1 MSNNK
6 VIPFVDPRRSREEIR
21 DQACTWLARLDA
33 GASQADMDRLTR
45 WLAEDPRH
53 VRMFFNM
60 AAMWDKSL
68 IMSELAEVF
77 PLQDRGK
84 RAGRRTWLMAAAVMC
99 VAVLGGGLA
108 SWGGFKPWESWWRFE
123 QVYET
128 AIGERLLVELPD
140 GSEITLNTDTRIE
153 VSYSASVRNL
163 VLDRGEGYFNVE
175 RDASRPFR
183 VQVGS
188 QVVEAVGTAFTVH
201 HTARKGIE
209 IIVAEGKVN
218 YLPLATEN
226 SAPPEPN
233 SSTTS
238 TTAAANIPQAIPLV
252 AGERATVAE
261 GVLELEK
268 TQVAPDEL
276 EVRLA
281 WRMGMLV
288 FQGDSLE
295 RVIQEVSR
303 YTTIKLEAEES
314 IRDIKVEGLFR
325 AGDID
330 GLLISMQRNFQIES
344 QVIADGQ
351 ILLTASTQEE

>member
-1 MSNNK
+1 LSNNK

-21 DQACTWLARLDA
+21 DQACAWLARLDA
-33 GASQADMDRLTR
+33 GATQADMDRLAG
-45 WLAEDPRH
+45 WLAENPRH

-60 AAMWDKSL
+60 ASMWDKSL

-77 PLQDRGK
+77 PLHDRGK
-84 RAGRRTWLMAAAVMC
+84 RSGRRTWLAAAALMF

-108 SWGGFKPWESWWRFE
+108 SWAGFKPWDPWWRFE

-128 AIGERLLVELPD
+128 AIGERLQVELPD

-153 VSYSASVRNL
+153 VSFNASVRNL
-163 VLDRGEGYFNVE
+163 VLERGEGYFNVE
-175 RDASRPFR
+175 RDTSRPFR
-183 VQVGS
+183 VHVGS
-188 QVVEAVGTAFTVH
+188 QIVEAVGTAFTVH
-201 HTARKGIE
+201 HSAREGIE
-209 IIVAEGKVN
+209 IIVTEGKVN
-218 YLPLATEN
+218 YLPLATDSSVLPEAGSPATQAVAVV
-226 SAPPEPN
+226 SA
-233 SSTTS
+233 S
-238 TTAAANIPQAIPLV
+238 QAIPLV
-252 AGERATVAE
+252 AGERATVAD

-268 TQVAPDEL
+268 TQVPPDEL

-330 GLLISMQRNFQIES
+330 GLLISMRRNFQIES
-344 QVIADGQ
+344 QEIAEGQ
-351 ILLTASTQEE
+351 ILLTASTEEE